1 MKYKVTKTTIK
12 TLDVQHLLTK
22 YRLTQTAVAQEVGI
36 SRTYMT
42 DIVNEIVTTTEETAQ
57 KIIKA
62 INKLK

>member
-1 MKYKVTKTTIK
+1 MKYKVTTTITK
-12 TLDVQHLLTK
+12 TVDIAGLLK
-22 YRLTQTAVAQEVGI
+22 KHRLTQTAVAQEVGI